1 MILKPLRV
9 NINTL
14 VLAKDIRSKY
24 QFVILKNM
32 HLNFILTPS
41 NEYSPFHTILLVWLS
56 SQGNFCRKFH
66 MTWRSYIQ
74 HPTGLLKWHSPF
86 EITVRSNITF
96 VLVHIPVQTQQ
107 IRGLGESGRFD
118 MYVDIWSCHARY
130 WITCG
135 VLFKRFH
142 KQNC

>member
-41 NEYSPFHTILLVWLS
+41 NEYSPFHTILLV
-56 SQGNFCRKFH
+56 
-66 MTWRSYIQ
+66 
-74 HPTGLLKWHSPF
+74 
-86 EITVRSNITF
+86 
-96 VLVHIPVQTQQ
+96 
-107 IRGLGESGRFD
+107 
-118 MYVDIWSCHARY
+118 
-130 WITCG
+130 
-135 VLFKRFH
+135 
-142 KQNC
+142 